1 MYFEG
6 TIYSGI
12 AHLKR
17 GKVLMPEEWEGASAD
32 GA

>member
-12 AHLKR
+12 ALLKHGR
-17 GKVLMPEEWEGASAD
+17 VLVPEEWEGACAD
-32 GA
+32 GS